1 MSRFAFFFSGD
12 RLRKG
17 VTMQLLKLP
26 EVCRKVG
33 LTKAP
38 IYAAVKAGTFPKP
51 VAVGERAVA
60 WVESEVDG
68 WIADRIAERD
78 GRAAQ

>member
-1 MSRFAFFFSGD
+1 
-12 RLRKG
+12 
-17 VTMQLLKLP
+17 MQLLKLP

-38 IYAAVKAGTFPKP
+38 IYAGIKAGKFPAP
-51 VAVGERAVA
+51 VSIGERAVA

-68 WIADRIAERD
+68 WIADSIAERD
-78 GRAAQ
+78 AGRAAQ